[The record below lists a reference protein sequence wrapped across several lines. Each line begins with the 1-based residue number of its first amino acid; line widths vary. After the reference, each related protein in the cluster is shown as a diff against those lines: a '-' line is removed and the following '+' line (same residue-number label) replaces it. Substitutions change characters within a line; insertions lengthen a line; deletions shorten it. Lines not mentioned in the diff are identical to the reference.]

1 MQRIRERTT
10 NIGLY
15 LHLAA
20 KNISALRRLSE
31 NYGIGHCCIGKLEER
46 QRTLENALVRHGGNL
61 GLLPVLIVGAAAVMG
76 IGSLI
81 TAVWWHYRD
90 TKVALETQEN
100 IRVAMENGIDPGSFC
115 PVAPESPT
123 SKLIET
129 IRGVII
135 LGAIGMLIIMF
146 MKKKK

>member
-1 MQRIRERTT
+1 MLKARTT
-10 NIGLY
+10 NIGLF
-15 LHLAA
+15 LHLSG
-20 KNISALRRLSE
+20 KNISELRRLSASH
-31 NYGIGHCCIGKLEER
+31 GLVCCNIGKLEER
-46 QRTLENALVRHGGNL
+46 QRTLENALKPSGNF
-61 GLLPVLIVGAAAVMG
+61 GFLPVLIVGAAAVMG

-90 TKVALETQEN
+90 TKVELEKQEN
-100 IRVAMENGIDPGSFC
+100 IKIAMENGIDPGSFC
-115 PVAPESPT
+115 PPAPESPT

-135 LGAIGMLIIMF
+135 LGAIGMLIIML

>member
-1 MQRIRERTT
+1 MQRARTT
-10 NIGLY
+10 NVGLF
-15 LHLAA
+15 LHLAR
-20 KNISALRRLSE
+20 KNISELRRLSA
-31 NYGIGHCCIGKLEER
+31 NYGIPCCNIGKLELR
-46 QRTLENALVRHGGNL
+46 QRALESALKPSGNL

-81 TAVWWHYRD
+81 TAVWWHYRE
-90 TKVALETQEN
+90 TKVELEKQEN
-100 IRVAMENGIDPGSFC
+100 IKIAMEKGIDPGSFC
-115 PVAPESPT
+115 PPAAESPT

-135 LGAIGMLIIMF
+135 LGAVGMLLIMF